1 MHTQKLNPS
10 MLEAFMRKKNYAVK
24 DVAVKL
30 GVTDQTVHNWKNG
43 STGISL
49 DSLNKLAELIGIDPV
64 RLTERNSS
72 VWYRTISTQIAEISI
87 SVDDK
92 LYFNKEGKSLQD
104 RNAVVEKMMEFGER
118 LNYHEKVAD
127 TNEEELTEEE
137 EEIISSIESGDLQA
151 TPEPQSQEDPSS
163 EE

>member
-24 DVAVKL
+24 DVAGKL

-49 DSLNKLAELIGIDPV
+49 DSLNKLAELFGIDPV